1 MSFSETYADSI
12 TFTVTHARHIGAKV
26 ATDLRRIQR
35 LYNGQPS
42 DSRIAEF
49 EAEIVAHL
57 KADYLDAVTYGY
69 RRNGNW
75 IEPTLRYTAQSLAG
89 GSADDDDPGR
99 VQPGANI
106 EGASFHSYLIPNSAW
121 YALSAAD
128 RAAFQSELPFERTG
142 QPEPG
147 ISGYLSQDRSYSAGG
162 RALIRA
168 SVRSY

>member
-1 MSFSETYADSI
+1 MSFSETYTDSI
-12 TFTVTHARHIGAKV
+12 TFTLTHARHIGAKV

-35 LYNGQPS
+35 LYGGLPS

-49 EAEIVAHL
+49 EAEIVALL
-57 KADYLDAVTYGY
+57 KAGYLDTVTYGY
-69 RRNGNW
+69 KRDGAW
-75 IEPTLRYTAQSLAG
+75 IEPSLRYTAQDLAG

-99 VQPGANI
+99 VRPGANI
-106 EGASFHSYLIPNSAW
+106 AEAKFHSYLTRNAAW
-121 YALSAAD
+121 HALSRAE
-128 RAAFQSELPFERTG
+128 RAAFESSLPFVRTG
-142 QPEPG
+142 APEPG

>member
-12 TFTVTHARHIGAKV
+12 TFSLTHARHIGAKV

-35 LYNGQPS
+35 LYTGQPT

-49 EAEIVAHL
+49 EAEIVALL
-57 KADYLDAVTYGY
+57 KAGYLEAVTYGY
-69 RRNGNW
+69 KRNGAW
-75 IEPTLRYTAQSLAG
+75 IEPSLRYTAQDLAG

-99 VQPGANI
+99 IRPGANI
-106 EGASFHSYLIPNSAW
+106 DGASFHSYLTPSAAW
-121 YALSAAD
+121 HALSAAD
-128 RAAFQSELPFERTG
+128 RAAFESSLPFERTEA
-142 QPEPG
+142 PEPG

-162 RALIRA
+162 RVLIRA

>member
-12 TFTVTHARHIGAKV
+12 TFTLTHARHIGAKV

-49 EAEIVAHL
+49 ETEIVAHL
-57 KADYLDAVTYGY
+57 KAGYLDTVTYGY
-69 RRNGNW
+69 RRSDDW
-75 IEPTLRYTAQSLAG
+75 IEPTLRYTAQDLAG

-99 VQPGANI
+99 VRPGANI
-106 EGASFHSYLIPNSAW
+106 EGASFHSYLIRNAAW
-121 YALSAAD
+121 HALSAAD
-128 RAAFQSELPFERTG
+128 RAAFQSSLPFERTG

-162 RALIRA
+162 SALIRA